1 MNSHSA
7 AFAATSLILLF
18 AADLTPARGSPAIVA
33 EGIRVPSVEAGID
46 IYVRNEHSA
55 DMTKFASGRTLLY
68 VHGATY
74 PASETFD
81 LKLGGSS
88 FMDLLA
94 NRGFDVYAM
103 DLPGYGK
110 SSRPMQMSQP
120 AEANP
125 PFETT
130 ADAVGQYG
138 AVVDYVLKR
147 HGVQKLNV
155 MGWSWGTTIVA
166 GFASEHPDKVE
177 RMVLYAPIWLVQGTA
192 TATQAKL
199 GAYRSVT
206 VEQARQRWLNG
217 VPEDKKDTLIPPGWF
232 DAWQKAMWA
241 TDQVGNSQSPPVIR
255 APNGV
260 VEDVAAYWRSGKP
273 TYDPARIAVPTLLV
287 GGEWDH
293 DAPPYM
299 RQALFPLMVNA
310 PWRRYVEI
318 GEGTHM
324 IMWEKNRDELFHVVA
339 DFLTRSDPT
348 EP

>member
-1 MNSHSA
+1 MHSHGA
-7 AFAATSLILLF
+7 AFAATSLLLF
-18 AADLTPARGSPAIVA
+18 AVHLTPARGSPAIAA
-33 EGIRVPSVEAGID
+33 EDIMIPSGEPGID
-46 IYVRNEHSA
+46 IYVRNEHPA
-55 DMTKFASGRTLLY
+55 DVIKFAPERTLLY
-68 VHGATY
+68 MHGATY

-81 LKLGGSS
+81 LKLGGAS

-94 NRGFDVYAM
+94 DHGFDVYAM

-110 SSRPMQMSQP
+110 SSRPIQMNQP

-130 ADAVGQYG
+130 VDAVRQYG
-138 AVVDYVLKR
+138 TVVDYVLKR

-166 GFASEHPDKVE
+166 GFAIEHPDKVE

-217 VPEDKKDTLIPPGWF
+217 VPEDKKDTLIPAGWF
-232 DAWQKAMWA
+232 DTWQKATWA
-241 TDQVGNSQSPPVIR
+241 TDQVGNSRSPPVIR

-273 TYDPARIAVPTLLV
+273 TYDPTRIAVPTLLV

-310 PWRRYVEI
+310 PWKRYVEI

-324 IMWEKNRDELFHVVA
+324 VMWEKNRDQLFHVVE
-339 DFLTRSDPT
+339 DFLAQPNPA